1 MSNLFLEKSLKQK
14 IKYDIIVM
22 QTFYKGGQK
31 MSKKNKIDKSKL
43 FVRIM
48 AVILAG
54 LMILSVA
61 ATLIYCLV

>member
-1 MSNLFLEKSLKQK
+1 
-14 IKYDIIVM
+14 
-22 QTFYKGGQK
+22 

-48 AVILAG
+48 AVILAA
-54 LMILSVA
+54 LMVLSVA